1 MSLVNI
7 CMKSS
12 ALNDIED
19 LGLNY
24 TLSDDSLNVIVNDI
38 PYEYDHSIIDPD
50 RQFCFKL
57 NINYDDVYNIE
68 LLTTEA

>member
-12 ALNDIED
+12 ALNDIKD

-24 TLSDDSLNVIVNDI
+24 TLSDDSLNVIVNDL
-38 PYEYDHSIIDPD
+38 PYDYDHSIIDPD
-50 RQFCFKL
+50 MQFCHIL
-57 NINYDDVYNIE
+57 GINWNDVYNIE
-68 LLTTEA
+68 LLTTEV